1 MIKTH
6 TCWNKRSRRGDW
18 WCVIAQLSSCSLTV
32 EPVNMKLK
40 PANASATYM
49 HWIFLNSNAYMQYDG
64 GKKIIII
71 WVFVFKNNAG
81 CWLLLSRLLAPQIWH
96 SFIYSTGCSGMSAV
110 LQPFSSSLCL
120 RLRGE
125 IFAQW
130 TFSLYSFY
138 AVLSLSLHWL
148 IHGNP
153 LMSYTVFCRE
163 RQCV

>member
-6 TCWNKRSRRGDW
+6 TCWNKHSRRGDW

-32 EPVNMKLK
+32 EPVNMILK

-81 CWLLLSRLLAPQIWH
+81 CWLLLSRLLAPRRFDIP
-96 SFIYSTGCSGMSAV
+96 SFTVLGAAV
-110 LQPFSSSLCL
+110 CLQ
-120 RLRGE
+120 
-125 IFAQW
+125 
-130 TFSLYSFY
+130 SF
-138 AVLSLSLHWL
+138 SLSL
-148 IHGNP
+148 P
-153 LMSYTVFCRE
+153 LSVCVSGEKYLHSEPSLCIVSMLFSLCPYTDLFMVTR
-163 RQCV
+163 